1 MAQYSSAFAPSS
13 NLLQRYYTN
22 AIELRATLEDFRFT
36 TTIPHTQPAALHTF
50 AGKVENGIIQ
60 KFGSKDTQ
68 RVIDSWRL
76 LDKEYEHR
84 EFFGKEGTDPQTSDC
99 YQYAHS
105 YVPGLTVKP
114 FWDIDEIPW
123 TQKLAKSYKEIRK
136 EFLDVTKDMKK
147 LQQDGNNVWAGALTE
162 EAGGYGEGW
171 STLVLKDRGIWDE
184 VNCNL
189 FPKTSKAVS
198 KCGIPATE
206 VFFACIKPNTDIK
219 LHSDFTNFVLTSH
232 LAIDIPE
239 SGNNK
244 CRLTIGDETRQWING
259 EVMVFDTSL
268 MHDAVNEADT
278 TRYILMARI
287 WHPDLTEVERNAL
300 QYIYDCLSVPE
311 LLDDNEQVRRAA
323 EEEIQVLRNFPKLQA
338 ATSGFGG
345 AKTSS
350 KKKKKAKR

>member
-147 LQQDGNNVWAGALTE
+147 
-162 EAGGYGEGW
+162 Y
-171 STLVLKDRGIWDE
+171 STI
-184 VNCNL
+184 
-189 FPKTSKAVS
+189 
-198 KCGIPATE
+198 
-206 VFFACIKPNTDIK
+206 
-219 LHSDFTNFVLTSH
+219 
-232 LAIDIPE
+232 
-239 SGNNK
+239 
-244 CRLTIGDETRQWING
+244 
-259 EVMVFDTSL
+259 
-268 MHDAVNEADT
+268 
-278 TRYILMARI
+278 
-287 WHPDLTEVERNAL
+287 
-300 QYIYDCLSVPE
+300 CLY
-311 LLDDNEQVRRAA
+311 
-323 EEEIQVLRNFPKLQA
+323 
-338 ATSGFGG
+338 
-345 AKTSS
+345 
-350 KKKKKAKR
+350 